1 MRILITNDDGI
12 ESPALPRLIEW
23 AQKLGEVVAV
33 APRVEQS
40 AKSHAIDFTRP
51 LRVESVDLVAGA
63 RVYSVDS
70 TPADCV
76 RFALLG
82 LREQFD
88 FVISGIN
95 RGFNM
100 GKDIMYSGTVAAV
113 CEAAHYKIPAMAL
126 STDPDCFDGAFA
138 YLDRVWEYICQ
149 RDLFAHHGLYNV
161 NIPMEAKGIRL
172 THQGGVY
179 FEDAFYPDEAPFYRI
194 DGAINPTDH
203 QYPNDPTSDI
213 NSIYEGYASVTPL
226 VSERTAWQVFEQLK
240 EQ

>member
-12 ESPALPRLIEW
+12 ESPALPRLAEW
-23 AQKLGEVVAV
+23 AKQYGEVTVI
-33 APRVEQS
+33 APKVEQS

-51 LRVESVDLVAGA
+51 LEVLPVELCQGVRAF
-63 RVYSVDS
+63 SVDS

-88 FVISGIN
+88 LVISGIN
-95 RGFNM
+95 CGFNM

-113 CEAAHYKIPAMAL
+113 CEAAHYKIPALAF

-138 YLDRVWEYICQ
+138 YLDRVWAYINERQ
-149 RDLFAHHGLYNV
+149 LLARHGLYNV
-161 NIPMEAKGIRL
+161 NIPMNAKGIRL

-179 FEDAFYPDEAPFYRI
+179 FSDAFYPDEGNFYRI
-194 DGAINPTDH
+194 DGAINPTDLDD
-203 QYPNDPTSDI
+203 PNDPTSDI
-213 NSIYEGYASVTPL
+213 NAIYEGYASITPL
-226 VSERTAWQVFEQLK
+226 VTGRTAWQVFEALK
-240 EQ
+240 NE